1 MKKKKRSTFILL
13 FIFFLGLSVLLYP
26 SISSYWNRKTQT
38 EVIVDYESM
47 LERIPEA
54 DYTELFQAADSYN
67 EALHALAFPLIEA
80 DSLPDYDAILNP
92 NGNGIMGYVTIKKI
106 GVELPVY
113 HGTSDAVLSAAVG
126 HLEGS
131 SLPVGGKSTHA
142 VLSAHRGLPSARL
155 FTDLDRLEI
164 GDVFQITVLNRVLT
178 YEVDQISVV
187 KPDEV
192 DQLAIEDG
200 KDYCTLLTCTPY
212 GVNTER
218 LLVRGIRIETA
229 EHKTIYITS
238 DGYQIDTLIVTL
250 LVALPMLVVLML
262 IVLFKP
268 VQKED
273 LGDDL
278 E

>member
-92 NGNGIMGYVTIKKI
+92 NGNGIMGYVTIKKF
-106 GVELPVY
+106 GVE
-113 HGTSDAVLSAAVG
+113 
-126 HLEGS
+126 
-131 SLPVGGKSTHA
+131 
-142 VLSAHRGLPSARL
+142 LSAHRGLPSARL